1 MKRRV
6 VVADDVVEV
15 APAGAPPGLEQLL
28 RRHWLASLLLG
39 AALLLLV
46 WAAMAPIRPPGSRDV
61 LLDIPEH
68 ASERR
73 RAGDQ
78 AEVLPPVVRLTV
90 GLRDVLLLRNSD
102 SVPHQVGGLRLMPGQ
117 EFRLPFERATELQL
131 PCSARVSGQLT
142 VLVGIHP
149 NPGPERLRW
158 RLHALEQALRGY
170 AIEGPPAR
178 S

>member
-1 MKRRV
+1 MLP
-6 VVADDVVEV
+6 
-15 APAGAPPGLEQLL
+15 APGPGGGPLSMEQLL

-39 AALLLLV
+39 SVLLPLL
-46 WAAMAPIRPPGSRDV
+46 WAAMAPIPPGSRDF

-68 ASERR
+68 AAERR
-73 RAGDQ
+73 RAGDR
-78 AEVLPPVVRLTV
+78 AEVLPAVVRLTV

-131 PCSARVSGQLT
+131 PCSARVSGSLT

-149 NPGPERLRW
+149 NPGPDRLRW
-158 RLHALEQALRGY
+158 RLYALEQAVRGY
-170 AIEGPPAR
+170 AIEGPPPR

>member
-1 MKRRV
+1 M
-6 VVADDVVEV
+6 
-15 APAGAPPGLEQLL
+15 EQHL

-39 AALLLLV
+39 SFLLLLV
-46 WAAMAPIRPPGSRDV
+46 WAAMAPIRPPGSRDF

-68 ASERR
+68 AAERR
-73 RAGDQ
+73 RAGDK

-102 SVPHQVGGLRLMPGQ
+102 TVPHQVGGLRLMPGQ

-131 PCSARVSGQLT
+131 PCSARVSGELT
-142 VLVGIHP
+142 VLVSIHP
-149 NPGPERLRW
+149 NPGPDRLRW
-158 RLHALEQALRGY
+158 RLYALEQALRGY
-170 AIEGPPAR
+170 AIEAPPTR